1 MEEKRIKLFYR
12 LPSIS
17 FKTYLEENTEY
28 YDSVV
33 INANILAYRKK
44 SVTRFLT
51 KTQKPYIVDPVTY
64 KFNLNRYELLKD
76 GKIQKSIVELSKEY
90 GTTIK
95 DKILSQS
102 APLDYNDFEQNPD
115 LIDEIVR
122 NVLDFQKSLEGKP
135 SPVQKYRKMLG
146 EEEEENVQPPI
157 FLVAPYFF
165 ILDQNSYWYDVSKK
179 LAEASLKYKGNFDV
193 YATILAPKDVL
204 YDTSFLDSVIN
215 DYKSLDGYLIWID
228 NFREDDDRFGTSY
241 ELIRYRNF
249 IETLSRQTNKPIYVM
264 YGSYFSALMAK
275 YGLTGFCTGARYGES
290 KKYNYATEEIGTV
303 RFYLPLLKKKIPGDD
318 ASRFLQLHPTEICG
332 CDLCVKRLERIKS
345 QFPNSSDRELV
356 RKFFEDITP
365 KFKVSHFMAS
375 RYAEAE
381 EIRACTVPELKQRLR
396 ENIQKIVSLEPQ
408 LVREGLARA
417 LNHSHIDT
425 WEKSLSSPDIKDKE

>member
-12 LPSIS
+12 LPTIS
-17 FKTYLEENTEY
+17 FKTYLEENTAY

-44 SVTRFLT
+44 SVTHFLT

-64 KFNLNRYELLKD
+64 KFNLSRYELIKD

-95 DKILSQS
+95 ERILSQS
-102 APLDYNDFEQNPD
+102 IPLNHNDFEQNPD
-115 LIDEIVR
+115 LIDEIAE
-122 NVLDFQKSLEGKP
+122 NVLSFQKSLEGKP
-135 SPVQKYRKMLG
+135 SPVEKYRKMLG
-146 EEEEENVQPPI
+146 EEVEENVQRPI

-165 ILDQNSYWYDVSKK
+165 ISNQDDYWYGISKK
-179 LAEASLKYKGNFDV
+179 LAETSLKYKENNDV

-204 YDTSFLDSVIN
+204 YDTSFLDSVID

-228 NFREDDDRFGTSY
+228 NFREDDDRFSTNY

-249 IETLSRQTNKPIYVM
+249 IETLSSQTNKPIYVI
-264 YGSYFSALMAK
+264 YGSYFSALMSK
-275 YGLTGFCTGARYGES
+275 YGLSGFCTGVRYGES

-303 RFYLPLLKKKIPGDD
+303 RFYLPLLKKKIPEDD
-318 ASRFLQLHPTEICG
+318 ASRFFQLHPTEMCG

-345 QFPNSSDRELV
+345 QFPNIGERELIV
-356 RKFFEDITP
+356 KFFENMKP

-375 RYAEAE
+375 RYTEAE
-381 EIRACTVPELKQRLR
+381 EIQTLTVSELKHRLR
-396 ENIQKIVSLEPQ
+396 ESIEKIGSLEPQ
-408 LVREGLARA
+408 LVKEGLARP
-417 LNHSHIDT
+417 LNYNHIDK
-425 WEKSLSSPDIKDKE
+425 WEKSLSSSDTENKK